1 MAITTWNGVSNT
13 SSNDASKAPI
23 SQQKITIQ
31 LAGSRQACERF
42 CDGLKKGLKN
52 AVADVGKLK
61 RVVAECYSEHLLS
74 GEKKSSDPP
83 DKKPELDYAHK
94 PNGNWRI
101 LKTF

>member
-52 AVADVGKLK
+52 AVADVGKLT
-61 RVVAECYSEHLLS
+61 RRLLNITPALSRSFSQAANMVLVCEAPTEVARNARPIHEV
-74 GEKKSSDPP
+74 
-83 DKKPELDYAHK
+83 
-94 PNGNWRI
+94 
-101 LKTF
+101 